1 MVYSTRPVAEW
12 SKKATLSHTSTATAT
27 QSTHRPEHT
36 AFARLMDAATRLFFF
51 ELLEERPQRNEKKT
65 ASQRDRG
72 KVERRGREPRTIQF
86 FQIRKQWKHYFFQ
99 VSSFCI
105 NFMKWIDAESAQRKE
120 AEKQQ
125 QIVRKRFKLK
135 RSTKQKISSYTYLEM
150 AFEICSLD
158 YIDWL

>member
-1 MVYSTRPVAEW
+1 MV
-12 SKKATLSHTSTATAT
+12 KKSNTITHLNSNAVDTQARTHGFCSIDGRGNSLVFFWVVGGETTAKW
-27 QSTHRPEHT
+27 
-36 AFARLMDAATRLFFF
+36 
-51 ELLEERPQRNEKKT
+51 KKT

-72 KVERRGREPRTIQF
+72 KVEKRGREPRTIQF